1 MASGYPHREIESEG
15 ELAELIAEGARVAAL
30 AEAAKQDLSLYK
42 QRMTQL
48 GEAVTALAPGTERE
62 WLISGDSAVRL
73 GIRRSMDADRFKEDY
88 PPEEHP
94 YFYKHKPDMTTAS
107 RLLPEEEVAQ
117 YVSEKRY
124 PYFAPAEAVPSYT
137 TDTTTSKEN

>member
-30 AEAAKQDLSLYK
+30 AEAAKQRL
-42 QRMTQL
+42 TQIS
-48 GEAVTALAPGTERE
+48 EAVMALAPKAEKE

-94 YFYKHKPDMTTAS
+94 YLYKHKPDMTTAS

>member
-30 AEAAKQDLSLYK
+30 VEAAE
-42 QRMTQL
+42 QRMAQL
-48 GEAVTALAPGTERE
+48 GEAVMTLAPGAERE
-62 WLISGDSAVRL
+62 WLISGDSAVRI
-73 GIRRSMDADRFKEDY
+73 GARRSVDTARFKEDY

-94 YFYKHKPDMTTAS
+94 YLYRHKPDMTTAS
-107 RLLPEEEVAQ
+107 KLLPEEVVAQ

-124 PYFAPAEAVPSYT
+124 SYFAPAEAVPSYT
-137 TDTTTSKEN
+137 TTNKEN